1 MKQLFGLLLIA
12 LVSSATAQSDT
23 LFFRNQQKVPAKL
36 YEVSEHEIKY
46 RRTDVIDGPIYTVN
60 VQNLLKIKY
69 QNGTEQLFLPDELS
83 VTQDVTEILKQRSA
97 YKFHVFDLP
106 TGKISLGYERVIRS
120 GINSDFKFGI
130 FNSNLLDAFN
140 NRQSYDGRNISIY
153 NRYGARFSG
162 GTFVKAGAKFI
173 FGQDFVM
180 NGMRKS
186 HLLNGAYV
194 RFDVY
199 ASYIKYDDIKYY
211 IHTANYSAPWYGP
224 MNATEKTTDG
234 HNYNAGF
241 LVCVGKQH
249 VLANLITLEYYA
261 GMGFN
266 ASSYSFTQND
276 FNENGPINP
285 DGSQY
290 YYYNNS
296 YNVLAAHRLG
306 SYISGTLGFSVGYI
320 HKPKHKQ
327 AKTTTT
333 N

>member
-1 MKQLFGLLLIA
+1 MKQFFSFLLLA
-12 LVSSATAQSDT
+12 LATGATAQSDT
-23 LFFRNQQKVPAKL
+23 LYFRNKQKVPVKL

-60 VQNLLKIKY
+60 VENLHKIKY
-69 QNGTEQLFLPDELS
+69 QNGTEQLFIPDELS
-83 VTQDVTEILKQRSA
+83 VTQDVSEIVKQRAA

-130 FNSNLLDAFN
+130 FNSNLLDAFS
-140 NRQSYDGRNISIY
+140 NRQSYDGRNTSIY

-162 GTFVKAGAKFI
+162 GTFVKAGAKFL
-173 FGQDFVM
+173 FGQDFVVK
-180 NGMRKS
+180 GMRKS

-194 RFDVY
+194 RFDIY
-199 ASYIKYDDIKYY
+199 ASYIKFDDIKYY
-211 IHTANYSAPWYGP
+211 IHTGQSSGPWYGP
-224 MNATEKTTDG
+224 MHATEKTTDG
-234 HNYNAGF
+234 YNYNAGF
-241 LVCVGKQH
+241 LLCIGKQH
-249 VLANLITLEYYA
+249 VLANTLTIEYYC

-266 ASSYSFTQND
+266 ASSFAFTQSD
-276 FNENGPINP
+276 FKETGPVNP

-296 YNVLAAHRLG
+296 YNVLAAQRLG
-306 SYISGTLGFSVGYI
+306 SYINGTIGFSVGYI
-320 HKPKHKQ
+320 HKPKLKQ
-327 AKTTTT
+327 PKTATT